1 MSEAASPSPERR
13 DRYTAW
19 GLTWLTYATYY
30 TGRKGFSVA
39 KKAITE
45 HLGVSVAALGLIDT
59 VYLAAY
65 AIGQFVSGT
74 LGDRIGAR
82 RLIGYGM
89 LLSAAA
95 CAAFGSMSSALLFG
109 VLFCINGFAQSTGW
123 PGTTRAMAEWTTP
136 KNRGS
141 VMAFWATCYQVG
153 GVAATAL
160 AGYLLGRYGWRA
172 AFYGPAL
179 WIAIVAVL
187 VLLLLKPGPS
197 ATRAVVADAELPLD
211 GSEPPPSSTRPLEG
225 EELLAV
231 RRRAQR
237 EILRSPVLWS
247 YGLSY
252 FFIKLIR
259 YSLLF
264 WLPFYLAKQLG
275 YSETRAAYVS
285 TAFDV
290 GGIAG
295 VIVIGILSD
304 RLRRVSRSLLSA
316 LWLFG
321 LAAALFAYA
330 RLGTSAVGFNVAM
343 LGLIGAMLFG
353 PDSLISGAAAQ
364 DAGGPHAAAMATG
377 FVDGVGSIGA
387 VLEGLLV
394 PWISKRFGW
403 HSLFIVFVVCAIA
416 GGLCLLPTSRRV
428 PAPRTD

>member
-1 MSEAASPSPERR
+1 MGDSASSSTERR
-13 DRYTAW
+13 DRYVAW

-30 TGRKGFSVA
+30 TGRKGFSVT

-59 VYLAAY
+59 AYLAAY
-65 AIGQFVSGT
+65 AIGQFISGT

-109 VLFCINGFAQSTGW
+109 ALFCVNGFAQSTGW

-153 GVAATAL
+153 GVAATAF

-179 WIAIVAVL
+179 WIAVVAIL
-187 VLLLLKPGPS
+187 VLLLLRPGPS
-197 ATRAVVADAELPLD
+197 AQSRVSADANVRTD
-211 GSEPPPSSTRPLEG
+211 GREPAPGPDKPLEG
-225 EELLAV
+225 EELLEV

-237 EILRSPVLWS
+237 EVLKSPVLWS

-275 YSETRAAYVS
+275 YAETEAAYVS

-295 VIVIGILSD
+295 VIVIGIVSD

-316 LWLFG
+316 L
-321 LAAALFAYA
+321 
-330 RLGTSAVGFNVAM
+330 
-343 LGLIGAMLFG
+343 
-353 PDSLISGAAAQ
+353 
-364 DAGGPHAAAMATG
+364 
-377 FVDGVGSIGA
+377 
-387 VLEGLLV
+387 
-394 PWISKRFGW
+394 
-403 HSLFIVFVVCAIA
+403 
-416 GGLCLLPTSRRV
+416 
-428 PAPRTD
+428 